1 MNNPNPFLPHASLQE
16 KQNQR
21 RSRLKIAVSCV
32 LGVCVVGLVGL
43 LIQGCKREEPP
54 VLDNTASTETNS
66 TATVDTNTPPSVPD
80 TNVVT
85 TPVPSAPTGTVPPAA
100 PGTPVA
106 GTPAG
111 APPSV
116 GQPAQPPLP
125 LPPVPSPGANADTS
139 APTAGGSEYTIA
151 KGDTLAKIAHHNG
164 VTLKAILAANPGI
177 NPNKLKVGK
186 KITIPAGGTGAGT
199 GAATSGVAASD
210 ASAAA
215 SAADGGFVT
224 YTIKSGDTLRKI
236 AKAHHTTVK
245 AIQAAN
251 HLTTTAIKVG
261 HKLKIPSKVAEVAAP
276 SAAPVETTPAPAAIP
291 APAPQPASPAP
302 VSVPAPAP
310 AGTQGQ

>member
-32 LGVCVVGLVGL
+32 LGVCVIGLVGL

-54 VLDNTASTETNS
+54 VLDNTGSTDTNTTAS
-66 TATVDTNTPPSVPD
+66 VDTNTPPSVPD

-85 TPVPSAPTGTVPPAA
+85 TPVPSAPTGTVPPGA

-116 GQPAQPPLP
+116 PQPAQQPLP
-125 LPPVPSPGANADTS
+125 LPPIPTSPGATADTG
-139 APTAGGSEYTIA
+139 APAVGGTDYTIA

-164 VTLKAILAANPGI
+164 ISLKALLAANPGI

-186 KITIPAGGTGAGT
+186 KITLPAGGS
-199 GAATSGVAASD
+199 GAATAGAASAD

-215 SAADGGFVT
+215 PSADGGFVT
-224 YTIKSGDTLRKI
+224 YTVKSGDTLRKI

-261 HKLKIPSKVAEVAAP
+261 HKLKIPSKAAEVTAP
-276 SAAPVETTPAPAAIP
+276 AAAPVDTTPVPAAIP
-291 APAPQPASPAP
+291 APAPLPASAAP

-310 AGTQGQ
+310 AGTPGQ